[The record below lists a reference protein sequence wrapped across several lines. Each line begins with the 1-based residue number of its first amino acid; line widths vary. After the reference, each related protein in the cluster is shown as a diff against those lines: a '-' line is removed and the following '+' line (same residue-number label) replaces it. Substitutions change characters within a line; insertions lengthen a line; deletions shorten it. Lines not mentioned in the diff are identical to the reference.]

1 MGAVGHLP
9 SESLVWRSRLRHFP
23 IGSQHRSPA
32 TVRAPH
38 NKGEVVTE
46 EHRDLQEVLAGITN
60 RRLTRRNVLK
70 YAAVGGAFVVA
81 GPFATA
87 CGSSGGSSG
96 DIKIGA
102 LYPISGDLAAL
113 GTDCVNGFKLGVD
126 EINAAGGIKSMG
138 GAKIEVVAADSQGKP
153 DVALSEVQRL
163 NQQDHVSL
171 IVGTYQSAVALPVAA
186 ACERASLP
194 FLVTMAVAD
203 AVTSQGFKET
213 FRICST
219 ADYYAKNSVDVAV
232 AMGQLAPTYRPVKR
246 VALLHEDTDF
256 GQSTS
261 VGQIKYLK
269 EDGLTLC
276 ANVAYP
282 ASSADLTTQVQKVKA
297 SNPDMVLTTTYLN
310 DSVLIT
316 QAREK
321 LGMKGTLFLDCSG
334 GTVDPQFVKKLGPAA
349 NGILTEFAF
358 SKFGG
363 PAAKTVNDKFRAK
376 YSSDM
381 TENSGTG
388 YQGAYVLTKALELA
402 GSSERSKLRDALAAV
417 ELDAAKGDMIVM
429 PVQKIKFGAD
439 GQQEYPALFSCQI
452 QNGVPLPFW
461 PKGFEATKIQI
472 TKQ

>member
-60 RRLTRRNVLK
+60 SRLTRRNVLK

-96 DIKIGA
+96 NIKVGA
-102 LYPISGDLAAL
+102 LFCVTGELAAL
-113 GTDCVNGFKLGVD
+113 GTDCMNGLQFAVD
-126 EINAAGGIKSMG
+126 EINPAGGIKSMG
-138 GAKIEVVAADSQGKP
+138 GAKIELVKADSQGKP

-163 NQQDHVSL
+163 NQQDKVSL
-171 IVGTYQSAVALPVAA
+171 IIGTYQSAVAVPVAA
-186 ACERASLP
+186 ACERAGLP
-194 FLVTMAVAD
+194 FLVSMAVAD
-203 AVTSQGFKET
+203 AVTQQGYKQV

-219 ADYYAKNSVDVAV
+219 ADYYAKNSVDVAA

-261 VGQIKYLK
+261 AGQIKYLK
-269 EDGLTLC
+269 EAGLTLC

-282 ASSADLTTQVQKVKA
+282 AASADLTTQLEKVKT
-297 SNPDMVLTTTYLN
+297 SNPDMVLTVTYLN
-310 DSVLIT
+310 DSVIIT
-316 QAREK
+316 QTREK
-321 LGMKGTLFLDCSG
+321 LGMTDILFLDCSG

-358 SKFGG
+358 SRFGG
-363 PAAKTVNDKFRAK
+363 PAPKTVNKKFLAK
-376 YSSDM
+376 YGSDM

-388 YQGAYVLTKALELA
+388 YQAGYVLAKALEAA
-402 GSSERSKLRDALAAV
+402 GSSERSKIRDALAAV

-429 PVQKIKFGAD
+429 PAPKIKFGAD
-439 GQQEYPALFSCQI
+439 GQNEYQALFACQI
-452 QNGVPLPFW
+452 QDGVPLPFW
-461 PKGFEATKIQI
+461 PKGFEATKIQV